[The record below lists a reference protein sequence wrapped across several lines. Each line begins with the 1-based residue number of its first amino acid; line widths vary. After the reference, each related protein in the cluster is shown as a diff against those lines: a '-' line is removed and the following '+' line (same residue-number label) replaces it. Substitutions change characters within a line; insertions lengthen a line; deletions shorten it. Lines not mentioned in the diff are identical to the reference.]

1 MVNCIKGNTEMEKQ
15 TRIYY
20 ISTGAKNA
28 MYTLRVN
35 VVGKFFIDNYI
46 CNLAATEEKAV
57 EKATDYVE
65 RLKSRVSHDATLEIL
80 FNDMPE
86 FEADKRRGKLS
97 IYDTRNIEEI
107 ENGVFPFGKH
117 KGVKIVDAPDSY
129 VLYFAD
135 QALSESNMVSNALIA
150 ACQGVA
156 LEKGLIAKREAIR
169 AERFAVDSL
178 SSFIGTIGER
188 REFKG
193 EIFAFIKKEETDYQA
208 GYTITKVRIG
218 NDIVSFFNNEMGKVG
233 ETIAFKA
240 TVKQHNDYKGVK
252 TTVVN
257 RPKAL

>member
-1 MVNCIKGNTEMEKQ
+1 MAKQ
-15 TRIYY
+15 IRTYY

-28 MYTLRVN
+28 MYTLRLAI
-35 VVGKFFIDNYI
+35 VGNGHFIDNYV
-46 CNLAATEEKAV
+46 CNLAATEDKAI

-65 RLKSRVSHDATLEIL
+65 RLTARVASDESLVVIL
-80 FNDMPE
+80 DDCPE
-86 FEADKRRGKLS
+86 FIVDKRRGKLS

-107 ENGVFPFGKH
+107 ENGTFPFGKH

-135 QALSESNMVSNALIA
+135 QAISETNMVSNALIA

-156 LEKGLIAKREAIR
+156 LEKGLIAKREAVR
-169 AERFAVDSL
+169 AERFATDSL

-188 REFKG
+188 REFTG
-193 EIFAFIKKEETDYQA
+193 EIFTFINKEPSEFQA
-208 GYTITKVRIG
+208 GYTLTKIRIG

-233 ETIAFKA
+233 DTIAFKA

-252 TTVVN
+252 TTIVN